1 MRVVRYSVT
10 AEQNFLAL
18 LQQGADKFGVGVAA
32 EKRRLLIDC
41 VNDYLTVYPH
51 HGLRTR
57 GKPFLHYPVQY
68 TPFTIVY
75 EYDDKELR
83 ILFILHKRADRQQ
96 LDLTDVTWLSDKQQ

>member
-41 VNDYLTVYPH
+41 VNDYLTSIHIMACARAVSRSCIIRSNIPPSQSFTSTT
-51 HGLRTR
+51 TR
-57 GKPFLHYPVQY
+57 NFGSSSSC
-68 TPFTIVY
+68 TSA
-75 EYDDKELR
+75 R
-83 ILFILHKRADRQQ
+83 IDNNW
-96 LDLTDVTWLSDKQQ
+96 T